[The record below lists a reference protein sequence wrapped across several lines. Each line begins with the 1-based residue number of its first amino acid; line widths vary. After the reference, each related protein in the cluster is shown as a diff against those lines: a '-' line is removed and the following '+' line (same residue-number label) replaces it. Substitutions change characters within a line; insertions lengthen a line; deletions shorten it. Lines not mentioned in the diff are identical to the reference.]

1 MFKKRF
7 GLILEH
13 KSDEKKKTKENQREK
28 REKQKLKRKK
38 KEESERKKINNTHF
52 ISTFIHN
59 HLQT

>member
-1 MFKKRF
+1 VLIIDRKMFKKRF

-38 KEESERKKINNTHF
+38 KRGK
-52 ISTFIHN
+52 
-59 HLQT
+59 